1 MQSQDFRSMGSDI
14 QDLLKLEHPP
24 VSIAFTNET
33 PTGMRKTND
42 KVPSG
47 CVFWFKAFKDSFYTT
62 REDHAN
68 CNIGSFTHGFVK
80 PNEVSLDSCAD
91 INLMVG
97 AEYLSLNDFGGVAR
111 MQDASKYVLY
121 GPLKSAIFEPDVVLM
136 VCNAE
141 QSMLVAEA
149 AGSYK
154 TMGLP
159 TCQAIPHAY
168 NTSEVAVSLGCI
180 TNRVRTGMKPNEMVV
195 TVPKK
200 NLGSFVQ
207 SLRKRVAV
215 NNKVAQA
222 VSAMLKQKN

>member
-1 MQSQDFRSMGSDI
+1 MQPQEFRTIGADI
-14 QDLLKLEHPP
+14 QNLLKLQHPP
-24 VSIAFTNET
+24 VAISFTNEV
-33 PTGMRKTND
+33 PQGLKKTKDN
-42 KVPSG
+42 VAAG

-80 PNEVSLDSCAD
+80 PNEVSLDGCAD

-111 MQDASKYVLY
+111 MQEASKYVTY
-121 GPLKSAIFEPDVVLM
+121 GPLKSTNHEPDVVLM

-141 QSMLVAEA
+141 QAMLVGEA

-159 TCQAIPHAY
+159 TCQGIPHAY
-168 NTSEVAVSLGCI
+168 NTNEVAVSLGCI
-180 TNRVRTGMKPNEMVV
+180 TNRVRTGMKPDEMVV

-200 NLGSFVQ
+200 NLASFVQ
-207 SLRKRVAV
+207 SLRARVAA

-222 VSAMLKQKN
+222 VSAMLKQKH